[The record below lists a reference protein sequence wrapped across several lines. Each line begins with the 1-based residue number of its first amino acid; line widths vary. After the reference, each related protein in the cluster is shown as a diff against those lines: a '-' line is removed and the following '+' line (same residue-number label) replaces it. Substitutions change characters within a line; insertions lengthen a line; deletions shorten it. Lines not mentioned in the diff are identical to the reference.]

1 MSGNSISIYPG
12 HIETHSFSLT
22 HTHFKKSRQRC
33 QECVCW
39 TFDIGSD
46 AIFGAM
52 GRAESWTWHSRT
64 LMLAW
69 LLFLSWHGSGHLGRE
84 LVQLLLIPLLSTSGL
99 QNNFTPYLG
108 WVFLPQA
115 FYHQWGTVHLS
126 FPQTQTSSECFS
138 NFQNSVLMYTWNCCI
153 SYVFTHEK
161 FAQAGF
167 IVPWLRLLSSLP
179 FPPK

>member
-1 MSGNSISIYPG
+1 MCLRP
-12 HIETHSFSLT
+12 
-22 HTHFKKSRQRC
+22 
-33 QECVCW
+33 
-39 TFDIGSD
+39 FDIGSD
-46 AIFGAM
+46 AIFRAT
-52 GRAESWTWHSRT
+52 GRAESWTWHSCT

-115 FYHQWGTVHLS
+115 FYHQWGTVYLS
-126 FPQTQTSSECFS
+126 FPQTQTSSECFPS
-138 NFQNSVLMYTWNCCI
+138 FLNPVLMYTENCYI
-153 SYVFTHEK
+153 SYVFRHEK

-167 IVPWLRLLSSLP
+167 IRSLA
-179 FPPK
+179 

>member
-1 MSGNSISIYPG
+1 MSGNLISICPN
-12 HIETHSFSLT
+12 TQT
-22 HTHFKKSRQRC
+22 HTHFLSHSHFKKCRQRC
-33 QECVCW
+33 QECVCCP
-39 TFDIGSD
+39 FDIGSD

-52 GRAESWTWHSRT
+52 GRAEPWTWHSRT

-115 FYHQWGTVHLS
+115 FYHQWGTEHLS
-126 FPQTQTSSECFS
+126 FPPTQTSSEYFS
-138 NFQNSVLMYTWNCCI
+138 SFLNPILMHTGNYKISSVFGHKT
-153 SYVFTHEK
+153 
-161 FAQAGF
+161 FARAGF
-167 IVPWLRLLSSLP
+167 IHSLA
-179 FPPK
+179 

>member
-1 MSGNSISIYPG
+1 MCLRP
-12 HIETHSFSLT
+12 
-22 HTHFKKSRQRC
+22 
-33 QECVCW
+33 
-39 TFDIGSD
+39 FDIGSD
-46 AIFGAM
+46 AIFRAM
-52 GRAESWTWHSRT
+52 GRAESWTWHLFT

-126 FPQTQTSSECFS
+126 FPQTQTSSECFPS
-138 NFQNSVLMYTWNCCI
+138 FLNPVLMHTENCYI
-153 SYVFTHEK
+153 SYVFRHEK

-167 IVPWLRLLSSLP
+167 IRSLAWTAILTPLSSQIRSSPRYIIGRSQYRSWHEVSHACVQDLP
-179 FPPK
+179 LT